1 MPVSE
6 GPMMRQRE
14 GENGEEMKSRSP
26 HPGGGGAEEQPER
39 EEEPEEKHD
48 AAIITTT
55 TTTGES
61 TEGPDVHNSGLWDK
75 KICPKCPLK

>member
-26 HPGGGGAEEQPER
+26 HPGGGGAEEPPER
-39 EEEPEEKHD
+39 EEKHD
-48 AAIITTT
+48 AAIITT

>member
-26 HPGGGGAEEQPER
+26 HPGGGGAEEPPER
-39 EEEPEEKHD
+39 EEKHD
-48 AAIITTT
+48 AAIITT

-75 KICPKCPLK
+75 KICRKCPLK

>member
-1 MPVSE
+1 
-6 GPMMRQRE
+6 MRQRE

-55 TTTGES
+55 GES

-75 KICPKCPLK
+75 KICRKCPLK